1 MMCSPSSIRL
11 EVQED
16 AHPTDLAAA
25 GASAVCGCRRGR
37 AVRWR
42 VSRALLVNLLV
53 AICILLAVSR
63 ASAAWDPPRWV
74 SPEGWGATDSPTVA
88 VDRQG
93 GGLLVWVA
101 CDLQTPGCY
110 HQVQARRRSRTGSL
124 GPVMNVSELGPEPA
138 WPQVAS
144 DDAGDS
150 VVVWQQ
156 HDTHTNW
163 RIAARRVGRR
173 GVLGP
178 LLMLTPDEAIG
189 DLPQV
194 ALAPGGRALVAWS
207 EYRPTTSAGSYYT
220 VVRQIFSNGTVGR
233 ALDLGPGSPE
243 PPAIAM
249 DRHGVAVVA
258 WTDYGHVLVRRVRA
272 AAVSPTRVIA
282 SGGSG
287 LALVHASSSRD
298 GDFVIS
304 FRSALRPQPRIWLRS
319 WRRDGSLGRPLPISP
334 PHHYAGFLD
343 SLATDLDGDS
353 VVVWT
358 EDLAVN
364 RRVVYGRRVSRRG
377 TLGEIVRLG
386 VGDHPDVAVDD
397 DGDGIAVWQPL
408 GDETNPVWSRTIPR
422 SGSFGSI
429 RTIGS
434 DGRVPRVAMT
444 PAGRVVAVWQ
454 QHTAPYRIQTSAGP

>member
-1 MMCSPSSIRL
+1 VLI
-11 EVQED
+11 
-16 AHPTDLAAA
+16 A
-25 GASAVCGCRRGR
+25 
-37 AVRWR
+37 
-42 VSRALLVNLLV
+42 NLLI
-53 AICILLAVSR
+53 AICILIAVSR

-74 SPEGWGATDSPTVA
+74 SAEGWGATDSPTVA
-88 VDRQG
+88 VDREG
-93 GGLLVWVA
+93 DGLLVWVA

-110 HQVQARRRSRTGSL
+110 HQVQARRRSRTGGL

-144 DDAGDS
+144 DDDGDS

-156 HDTHTNW
+156 LDTHTNW
-163 RIAARRVGRR
+163 RIVARRVGRR
-173 GVLGP
+173 GALGP
-178 LLMLTPDEAIG
+178 LLMLTPDGSIG
-189 DLPQV
+189 NLPQV

-207 EYRPTTSAGSYYT
+207 EYRPTASAGSYYT
-220 VVRQIFSNGTVGR
+220 VLRQIFSNGTVGR

-258 WTDYGHVLVRRVRA
+258 WTDYGRVFVRRVKA

-282 SGGSG
+282 SAGGG
-287 LALVHASSSRD
+287 LALVHASSGRD

-304 FRSALRPQPRIWLRS
+304 FRSVRPRPRVWLRS

-334 PHHYAGFLD
+334 PQHYAGFLD

-364 RRVVYGRRVSRRG
+364 RRVVYGRQVSRSG
-377 TLGEIVRLG
+377 TLGDIVRLG
-386 VGDHPDVAVDD
+386 MGDRPDVAVDD
-397 DGDGIAVWQPL
+397 DGDGIAVWQPP
-408 GDETNPVWSRTIPR
+408 GDEANPVWSRAILR
-422 SGSFGSI
+422 NGGFGPVQ
-429 RTIGS
+429 TIGE
-434 DGRVPRVAMT
+434 DGRAPRVAAT
-444 PAGRVVAVWQ
+444 PAGRTVAVWQ

>member
-1 MMCSPSSIRL
+1 VL
-11 EVQED
+11 
-16 AHPTDLAAA
+16 LA
-25 GASAVCGCRRGR
+25 
-37 AVRWR
+37 
-42 VSRALLVNLLV
+42 NLFV
-53 AICILLAVSR
+53 AICILVAVSR
-63 ASAAWDPPRWV
+63 ASAAWGPPRWV
-74 SPEGWGATDSPTVA
+74 SPDGWGATDSPTVA

-93 GGLLVWVA
+93 DALLVWVA
-101 CDLQTPGCY
+101 CDLRAPGCY
-110 HQVQARRRSRTGSL
+110 HQVQARRRSRTGGL
-124 GPVMNVSELGPEPA
+124 GPVMNVSEPGPEPA
-138 WPQVAS
+138 WSQVAT
-144 DDAGDS
+144 DDDGDS

-163 RIAARRVGRR
+163 RIAARRVGRS
-173 GVLGP
+173 GALGP
-178 LLMLTPDEAIG
+178 LLMLTPDGAIG
-189 DLPQV
+189 NLPQV
-194 ALAPGGRALVAWS
+194 AISPGGRALVAWN
-207 EYRPTTSAGSYYT
+207 EYRPSSSAGSWYT
-220 VVRQIFSNGTVGR
+220 VVRQIFNNGTLGR

-243 PPAIAM
+243 PPAIAV

-258 WTDYGHVLVRRVRA
+258 WTDYGHVFARRVKA
-272 AAVSPTRVIA
+272 ASVSPTRVIA

-287 LALVHASSSRD
+287 LALVHASPSRD

-304 FRSALRPQPRIWLRS
+304 FRSALRPQPRIWLRT

-334 PHHYAGFLD
+334 LHRYAGFLD

-364 RRVVYGRRVSRRG
+364 RRVVYGRQVSRSG
-377 TLGEIVRLG
+377 TPGAVVRLG
-386 VGDHPDVAVDD
+386 VGDHPDVAIDD

-408 GDETNPVWSRTIPR
+408 GDEANPVWSRTILR

-434 DGRVPRVAMT
+434 DGRAPQVAMT
-444 PAGRVVAVWQ
+444 PAGHVVAVWQ